1 MKKFALASR
10 MGQIADPDYMG
21 AKKTLTPNP
30 ENWIKLSGLF
40 RNHVGPDS
48 SKYHCQPQCRLLR
61 RRPNSWG
68 PRTT

>member
-1 MKKFALASR
+1 MKLFSLASR

-48 SKYHCQPQCRLLR
+48 AKYQ
-61 RRPNSWG
+61 
-68 PRTT
+68 